1 MTAVIQ
7 FLVYPDAWVENLMW
21 ASILVLLLSRGA
33 GTISLDYLIER
44 YFFARAPMQA
54 PA

>member
-21 ASILVLLLSRGA
+21 ASILVFLLSRGA
-33 GTISLDYLIER
+33 GAISLDHLIER
-44 YFFARAPMQA
+44 TLLARGVARASA
-54 PA
+54 